1 MHNLK
6 TGSETTQ
13 TGVEAVQSVRGRNCR
28 RTLGTGKTAKHGATR
43 ELDCA
48 SLYGCA
54 CVGRGRPHSLRAKGG
69 FSCNRAACAL
79 EHCPKTLSPTVAF
92 TLDND
97 FIGTTAARHQEHR
110 KNSETR
116 GPEGLALPT
125 HEFRK
130 SGLLRESRRR
140 LKSSVEIVK
149 NFSPCPF
156 RGWALGTSAPGGL
169 TARAMFSVTSWN
181 RLAILAC
188 GAAITV
194 LMTGCAKPI
203 EPLPADLPSAN
214 EALAI

>member
-1 MHNLK
+1 M
-6 TGSETTQ
+6 TITSSQ
-13 TGVEAVQSVRGRNCR
+13 TGGFTSAPFLLRRRSRFVQSARNCR
-28 RTLGTGKTAKHGATR
+28 RTFGTGKTAKHGATR

-130 SGLLRESRRR
+130 SGLLKREQTTAEKFSRNSEK
-140 LKSSVEIVK
+140 LFPVPLSGLG
-149 NFSPCPF
+149 F
-156 RGWALGTSAPGGL
+156 RHKRP
-169 TARAMFSVTSWN
+169 
-181 RLAILAC
+181 
-188 GAAITV
+188 
-194 LMTGCAKPI
+194 
-203 EPLPADLPSAN
+203 
-214 EALAI
+214 EAG